1 MMLGGLQF
9 SYGGFGSHKLISFVL
24 SIKKKLYEN
33 TIYIGTKNTIKMIFK
48 RKKNKLYTNTK
59 PLERLKCL
67 SKDHK

>member
-9 SYGGFGSHKLISFVL
+9 SYGGFGSHKLI
-24 SIKKKLYEN
+24 IKKKLYED
-33 TIYIGTKNTIKMIFK
+33 TIYLGTKNNIKMIFK